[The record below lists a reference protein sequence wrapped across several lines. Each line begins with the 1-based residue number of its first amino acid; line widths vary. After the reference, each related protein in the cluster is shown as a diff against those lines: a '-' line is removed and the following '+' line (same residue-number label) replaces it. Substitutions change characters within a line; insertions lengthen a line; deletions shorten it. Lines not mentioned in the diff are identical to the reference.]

1 MNIYIFRIPKR
12 PHGPSDSSFHL
23 LHGPPRRR
31 EDQGYSSLLYPPSPL
46 LVSLSCLTFLL
57 FLYVYL
63 IVIKFGTIHNRSYDH
78 GQRHLLSCLPHPLF
92 RFLLL
97 PRHLWY
103 VFIDLLMRYSSFCS
117 HLFFQFYFNVYFY
130 SLDRKAFFWNMQLLF
145 IVSLGIAVF
154 FGSVYLLSSF
164 SFLLFSSILFSS
176 LLFYFLFF
184 SFTAHIYNIA
194 PLLNT
199 ACTYAVFYAMEKIVE
214 FGMLL
219 PFLLL
224 SFSLLYISLLSS
236 LCLLPSPILLSSPP
250 LFFIF

>member
-117 HLFFQFYFNVYFY
+117 HLFFQFYFNVYFC
-130 SLDRKAFFWNMQLLF
+130 SSDRKAFFWNMQLLF

-154 FGSVYLLSSF
+154 FGSVYLLLSI
-164 SFLLFSSILFSS
+164 SFLLLFYS

-184 SFTAHIYNIA
+184 SFLFFHCPYIQHRPSIKHRLHLRCVLRYGENCRIW
-194 PLLNT
+194 
-199 ACTYAVFYAMEKIVE
+199 YALTLSLTILFPT
-214 FGMLL
+214 LHL
-219 PFLLL
+219 PSF
-224 SFSLLYISLLSS
+224 FSL
-236 LCLLPSPILLSSPP
+236 SPP
-250 LFFIF
+250 LSYPSILPSFFF